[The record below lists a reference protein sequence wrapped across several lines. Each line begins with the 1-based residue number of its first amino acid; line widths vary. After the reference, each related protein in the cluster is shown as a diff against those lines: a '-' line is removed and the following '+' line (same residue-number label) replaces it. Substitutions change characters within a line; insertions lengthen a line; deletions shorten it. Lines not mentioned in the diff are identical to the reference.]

1 MNARHILTIGAFAI
15 SFASAP
21 TFAAKD
27 KANKLPDLVK
37 ICKKEC
43 PDAKNSNEAHEC
55 AEDRAKDAKTGEEFK
70 KSKCWIENEKYEVM
84 VKG

>member
-1 MNARHILTIGAFAI
+1 MKAVFISTLAALAFVCT
-15 SFASAP
+15 P
-21 TFAAKD
+21 GFAAKD
-27 KANKLPDLVK
+27 KAKLPDLVK
-37 ICKKEC
+37 SCKKEC

-55 AEDRAKDAKTGEEFK
+55 AEDRAKDAKVGGEFK